1 MTKSGI
7 FRYVHKNSKL
17 HQLSPHSLTR
27 NIARTTFQRT
37 PQHTTANVTRTSVN
51 VAECYGVLRY
61 ASIGTSTPSVLYE
74 LLSHTQESESMVAH
88 CYAVLY
94 GCICKIRCSF
104 GSQQFFPNSSLQ
116 DIFFADIVNNNWSGW
131 SQV

>member
-7 FRYVHKNSKL
+7 FRYVHKNLKL
-17 HQLSPHSLTR
+17 HQLSPHSLKR
-27 NIARTTFQRT
+27 NSTHDISKNALAY
-37 PQHTTANVTRTSVN
+37 ANVTRTSMN

-61 ASIGTSTPSVLYE
+61 ASIRTSTPSALYE

-116 DIFFADIVNNNWSGW
+116 YFFFADIVNNNWSGW
-131 SQV
+131 S